1 MFMYRATPVTYFVSA
16 LISTGIGGVNIVC
29 SRNELLTLSPPPGQ
43 TCGSYL
49 AEYVSF
55 AGGTLL
61 NPDATSNCNFCA
73 IASTNA
79 LFVTLDIDFADRWRN
94 FGISLCYTAIN
105 VLGALGLFWV
115 FRVPKGPKRM

>member
-16 LISTGIGGVNIVC
+16 LISTGIGGVNIIC
-29 SRNELLTLSPPPGQ
+29 SSNELLTLSPPPGQ

-55 AGGTLL
+55 AGGALL
-61 NPDATSNCNFCA
+61 NPDATGNCNFCP

-79 LFVTLDIDFADRWRN
+79 LLATLDIYFADRWRN

-105 VLGALGLFWV
+105 VLGTIGLYWV
-115 FRVPKGPKRM
+115 FRVPKGPKKM